1 MRYKLTTALFTFGLL
16 VSCNWDYNIQF
27 DQFEGIK
34 YKYEYPVEW
43 IAGSRSL
50 GHFIYVKNVKNMEEA
65 QIRAFCIHY
74 AKENPSIS
82 TLWIVDSYNIE
93 GTEKENLRYRARFTR
108 NQEGV
113 QIKLLDKY

>member
-1 MRYKLTTALFTFGLL
+1 MET
-16 VSCNWDYNIQF
+16 
-27 DQFEGIK
+27 
-34 YKYEYPVEW
+34 

-50 GHFIYVKNVKNMEEA
+50 GHFIYIKNIKNMEEA

-74 AKENPSIS
+74 ACKNTSIS
-82 TLWIVDSYNIE
+82 KVWLVDVYNIE
-93 GTEKENLRYRARFTR
+93 GTENENIRYRVYFTR